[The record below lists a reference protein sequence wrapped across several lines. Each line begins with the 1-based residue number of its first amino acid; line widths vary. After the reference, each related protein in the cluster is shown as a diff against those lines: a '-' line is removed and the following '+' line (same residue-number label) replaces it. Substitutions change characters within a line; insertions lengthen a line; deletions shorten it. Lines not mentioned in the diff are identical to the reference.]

1 MNVCDCLYLSVA
13 AMKVAKKAA
22 TSAPAPKKATKPKP
36 KKKKAALKKT
46 PAIHKPKKAS
56 KPPTTLKN
64 KLPATEEHVP
74 DWRALQY
81 YADINLTAAQDDI
94 ADSLSDLSN
103 NTLAISMFEVAWQT
117 IHVARRQVAQAC
129 GYAATA
135 RE

>member
-1 MNVCDCLYLSVA
+1 MNACDCLYLSVA

-56 KPPTTLKN
+56 KTPTTLKN

-81 YADINLTAAQDDI
+81 YADINLMAAHDDI
-94 ADSLSDLSN
+94 EDCLHHAREP
-103 NTLAISMFEVAWQT
+103 TVSMFED
-117 IHVARRQVAQAC
+117 ARHIIRSARMKIARAC
-129 GYAATA
+129 HYAITM